1 MAGAPRASSV
11 LRNVWF
17 CTHTHTQIK
26 PKQNLLHF
34 IAMNT
39 TADVKKPFR
48 KHKHPL
54 GKHIKISKGLL
65 LVKSV
70 TLFALKIVP
79 LVEKLKSQE

>member
-1 MAGAPRASSV
+1 
-11 LRNVWF
+11 
-17 CTHTHTQIK
+17 
-26 PKQNLLHF
+26 
-34 IAMNT
+34 MNT